1 MKATRKKLIA
11 DSKAVRPLVEAGE
24 FERVN
29 DALMALYSDMLGFSY
44 DRKEWNTFAGWKKN
58 GYKVTKGSKSTTIW
72 GSKRKAVQKDSEAE
86 TGASAEEKAEAKK
99 FAFFPTCNLFHI
111 SQVEKAN

>member
-29 DALMALYSDMLGFSY
+29 DALMSMYSDMLGFTS
-44 DRKEWNTFAGWKKN
+44 DRDDWNTFAGWKAK
-58 GYKVTKGSKSTTIW
+58 GYKVTKGSKSTVIW
-72 GSKRKAVQKDSEAE
+72 GSKRKATVKDSEAE
-86 TGASAEEKAEAKK
+86 ATASAEEKAEAKK